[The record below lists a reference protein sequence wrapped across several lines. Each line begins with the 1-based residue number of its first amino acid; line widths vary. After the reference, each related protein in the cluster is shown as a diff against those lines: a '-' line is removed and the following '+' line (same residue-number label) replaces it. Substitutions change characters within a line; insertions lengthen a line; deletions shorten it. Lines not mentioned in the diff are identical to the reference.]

1 MESIRSTTER
11 LIKNWQESIQ
21 KKEGDILNENLKKI
35 LTKQEK
41 RHIKYCSWS
50 NSRVILGVDSS
61 AWLYMLHLKK
71 RPLLKRLNQVL
82 PPAQEAVDITLQLD
96 TSRVPGDRAKI

>member
-41 RHIKYCSWS
+41 RHIKY
-50 NSRVILGVDSS
+50 
-61 AWLYMLHLKK
+61 
-71 RPLLKRLNQVL
+71 
-82 PPAQEAVDITLQLD
+82 
-96 TSRVPGDRAKI
+96 